1 MTPTILVTGAHGQL
15 AGAIID
21 AFTPTATV
29 RAYSRQELDI
39 SNLDNVMATVRADRP
54 DVIVNCAAYNNVD
67 AAEDDAETAITI
79 NALAVR
85 VLARSAHEVGATL
98 VHYSTDF
105 VFDGRGTAPY
115 TEDDLPNPQSVYAQS
130 KLMGE
135 WFALDASRAFVLR
148 VESLFG
154 GAAAKSSIDRIA
166 QALRNG
172 HQAKVFADRVVTPS
186 YVVDVADATKALVER
201 GSPGLY
207 HCVSTGQATWLD
219 VGREIARIVGGSSE
233 RQLMPVSVADVHL
246 RAARPTYAALSN
258 AKLQRVFTM
267 PTWQDAVRRYLA

>member
-1 MTPTILVTGAHGQL
+1 MPTVLVTGARGQL
-15 AGAIID
+15 AGAIIE
-21 AFTPTATV
+21 AFRPTATV
-29 RAYSRQELDI
+29 RAYSREELDI
-39 SNLDNVMATVRADRP
+39 ASLDSVMATVRADRP

-67 AAEDDAETAITI
+67 AAEDEPETAITI

-85 VLARSAHEVGATL
+85 VLSRSAHEVGATL

-105 VFDGRGTAPY
+105 VFDGRGIAPY

-135 WFALDASRAFVLR
+135 WFALDAPRAFVLR

-166 QALRNG
+166 QALRDG
-172 HQAKVFADRVVTPS
+172 REATVFADRVVTPS
-186 YVVDVADATKALVER
+186 YVVDVAEATKALVER

-207 HCVSTGQATWLD
+207 HCVSTGHATWLE
-219 VGREIARIVGGSSE
+219 VGREIARLVGGSRE

-246 RAARPTYAALSN
+246 RAPRPTYAALSN
-258 AKLQRVFTM
+258 AKLQRVFSM

>member
-1 MTPTILVTGAHGQL
+1 MTPTILVTGARGQL

-29 RAYSRQELDI
+29 RAYSREELDI

-135 WFALDASRAFVLR
+135 WFALDAPCAFVLR

-172 HQAKVFADRVVTPS
+172 HEAKVFADRVVTPS
-186 YVVDVADATKALVER
+186 FVVDVADATKALVER

-233 RQLMPVSVADVHL
+233 RQLIPVSVADVHL